1 MVGKIFVAPI
11 PNLPISPMD
20 EPPLHLP
27 FGSISNI
34 LSNMDLSI
42 LHDANGFRNHLID
55 TLARKPVNFLDETE
69 YIRAKKSDPFPW
81 DGAGVLLPLYFLPAE
96 DGAADPGEY
105 IFLLNKRS
113 RSIPQGGD
121 LCAPGGGIH
130 PFLDRLTQKI
140 LQTRLLPPARGPAF
154 RRAQRWGQEL
164 YRKILFFL
172 GNALRESWEEIH
184 LSPFNVEF
192 LGPLPTYRLR
202 VRRQIIF
209 PVVGRVKRD
218 WKYRLNWEVEKMVR
232 IPLKEFYNPEN
243 YALYSLEVTPEMSAQ
258 GIPDPWEFPCLV
270 HREDG
275 EEEILWGATFAI
287 IQSFLRLAFDI
298 PLPYP
303 DGRRVIHRPL
313 ISNYLTGK

>member
-1 MVGKIFVAPI
+1 MLRYLIKRVLTVI
-11 PNLPISPMD
+11 PVL
-20 EPPLHLP
+20 L
-27 FGSISNI
+27 GV
-34 LSNMDLSI
+34 SI
-42 LHDANGFRNHLID
+42 LVFGFVRMIPGDPATIMLGERATPENI
-55 TLARKPVNFLDETE
+55 ARVREQLGLNKPVYEQ
-69 YIRAKKSDPFPW
+69 YAI
-81 DGAGVLLPLYFLPAE
+81 
-96 DGAADPGEY
+96 
-105 IFLLNKRS
+105 
-113 RSIPQGGD
+113 
-121 LCAPGGGIH
+121 
-130 PFLDRLTQKI
+130 
-140 LQTRLLPPARGPAF
+140 
-154 RRAQRWGQEL
+154 
-164 YRKILFFL
+164 FL